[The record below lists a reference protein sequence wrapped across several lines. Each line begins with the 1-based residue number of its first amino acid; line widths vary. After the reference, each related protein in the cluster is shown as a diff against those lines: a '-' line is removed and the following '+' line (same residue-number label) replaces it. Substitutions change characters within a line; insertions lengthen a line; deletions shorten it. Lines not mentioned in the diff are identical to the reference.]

1 MGISRPRIS
10 KNSEEAYKGSLLSL
24 NDFSDEEDE
33 AILADL
39 KKHANEFEPVAEAL
53 KRQEVSRECL
63 KIRGLRREF
72 GAKVAV
78 DNINVTIYNGQI
90 FALLGHNG
98 AGKTTTISMLTG
110 LI

>member
-1 MGISRPRIS
+1 MGINRPMSR
-10 KNSEEAYKGSLLSL
+10 NNEEDYKGSCLL
-24 NDFSDEEDE
+24 NNCSDEEEEE
-33 AILADL
+33 AILAEL
-39 KKHANEFEPVAEAL
+39 KEHANDFEPVAEAL

-78 DNINVTIYNGQI
+78 DNSNVTIYNGQI

>member
-1 MGISRPRIS
+1 MGISRPRIVS
-10 KNSEEAYKGSLLSL
+10 STDEAYKGSLLTL
-24 NDFSDEEDE
+24 NNSDEEDE
-33 AILADL
+33 AILSDL

-53 KRQEVSRECL
+53 KRQEVSKECL
-63 KIRGLRREF
+63 KIRGLRRMF